1 MIRYL
6 LALLALAATSFQSQ
20 QIPVGVIDFF
30 GTEGMDVEKARS
42 VLPVHQGDEIPEGQS
57 AQLEKEIRHALEN
70 ALGQEPTNVQIFCC
84 SKRWGYTI
92 FIGLGGANSHFSTI
106 AAPTGNTCLSEEAMH
121 IYNDALN
128 PWTEAQRSGNG
139 AEDDSRGYALL
150 YDATVRAKQMVFRQY
165 AVHHERSIERALLSC
180 RNVEQRRA
188 AGILL
193 GYCLKS
199 KRQIAALVHAGH
211 DPDQEVRNNAVRSL
225 DVLARSSRKT
235 ASEIPAQGFIDLL
248 NSGFYSDRNKAFV
261 LIEML
266 TSTRDPKLL
275 RQMRSECL
283 PSLIETARW
292 QAGMARLSLVM
303 LGRIAGI
310 DEARIHE
317 LIESGKGE
325 DLIAAV
331 GNMH

>member
-6 LALLALAATSFQSQ
+6 LALLALAVTSPQSQ
-20 QIPVGVIDFF
+20 QVPVGVIEFF

-84 SKRWGYTI
+84 LRRGYTI

-106 AAPTGNTCLSEEAMH
+106 AAPTGNTCLSEEAMR
-121 IYNDALN
+121 IYNDLGNA
-128 PWTEAQRSGNG
+128 WAEAQLKGIFT
-139 AEDDSRGYALL
+139 EDDSRGYALL
-150 YDATVRAKQMVFRQY
+150 NEASVRSKQLVMRQY

-180 RNVEQRRA
+180 GNVEQRRA
-188 AGILL
+188 AGLLL
-193 GYCLKS
+193 GYSLKS

-235 ASEIPAQGFIDLL
+235 ASEIPAQVFIDLL
-248 NSGFYSDRNKAFV
+248 NSGFYTDRNKAFV
-261 LIEML
+261 LLEML
-266 TSTRDPKLL
+266 TSTRDPEIL
-275 RQMRSECL
+275 RRLRSECL

-292 QAGMARLSLVM
+292 QVEIARRSLVM

-310 DEARIHE
+310 DEARIHQ

-331 GNMH
+331 GNVH